1 MALVLN
7 GLKLNPPVFLAPM
20 AGITDSPS
28 REIAKMF
35 CPGLV
40 VSEMIAS
47 SEKDKV
53 YFESKIK
60 ENLSANK
67 TNVET
72 CPTAIQI
79 AGHEI
84 EWMTYAAKVIEHEG
98 GELIDLNLGCPAKKI
113 VGKFA
118 GSALMRE
125 PTHTQNLIDSV
136 VRATKLPVTV
146 KMRLGWDE
154 ENMNAPM
161 IAKSAEDSGVQMITV
176 HARTRNQFFF
186 GKADWSC
193 VKDVKDVVSIPVIVN
208 GDIIDQESAIEAI
221 NKSFADGIMVGRGAI
236 GNPWLISELSAA
248 VFGSNESKPADQL
261 EMNQLISLHLDK
273 TLKFYGKDVG
283 LKIFRKH
290 LEKYLKPFKLSN
302 TFRREL
308 LSENSIDEFAKKLEL
323 IF

>member
-20 AGITDSPS
+20 AGITDTPS

-53 YFESKIK
+53 YFENKVK
-60 ENLSANK
+60 ANLSMNK
-67 TNVET
+67 TSNET

-84 EWMTYAAKVIEHEG
+84 DWMTYAAKVIEYEG

-113 VGKFA
+113 VGKLA

-125 PTHTQNLIDSV
+125 PSHTQNLIDSV
-136 VRATKLPVTV
+136 VRATEIPVTL

-154 ENMNAPM
+154 KNINAPI
-161 IAKSAEDSGVQMITV
+161 IAKSAEESGVQMITV
-176 HARTRNQFFF
+176 HARTRNQFYS
-186 GKADWSC
+186 GRADWSC
-193 VKDVKDVVSIPVIVN
+193 VKAVKDVVSIPVIVN
-208 GDIIDQESAIEAI
+208 GDIIDQESAMEAI

-248 VFGSNESKPADQL
+248 VFGNNELKPADQL
-261 EMNQLISLHLDK
+261 QTIDLISLHLEK
-273 TLKFYGKDVG
+273 TLKFYGKETG

-290 LEKYLKPFKLSN
+290 LEKYLKPLKLSS
-302 TFRREL
+302 TTRREL
-308 LSENSIDEFAKKLEL
+308 LSENSIDKFWKKFKL